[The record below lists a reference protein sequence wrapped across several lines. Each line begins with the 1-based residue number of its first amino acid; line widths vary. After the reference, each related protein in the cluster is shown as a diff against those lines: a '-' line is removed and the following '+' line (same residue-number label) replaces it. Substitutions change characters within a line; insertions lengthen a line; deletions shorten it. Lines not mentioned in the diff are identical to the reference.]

1 MGKRG
6 KFRRAL
12 RIVRGWLRRKEARHL
27 SKARINKLAR
37 LLARGTNRP
46 EWEAVGV

>member
-6 KFRRAL
+6 RFRRAL
-12 RIVRGWLRRKEARHL
+12 RIIRSWLRRKEARHL

-37 LLARGTNRP
+37 LLARGTSRP
-46 EWEAVGV
+46 EWEGVVE